1 MQAMEAE
8 SNKVVP
14 ICNTKYRASS
24 TRRPPGLV
32 RAVSLAKD
40 GAVDYRGKP
49 IDKKTTGRLKANAFI
64 IGKLLFCPCCTFLL
78 KIKKIKNRMLQH
90 AVLQCGMLTTEGE
103 VWWSYVLYKSKL
115 VRVWRCMDDE
125 GQSVSS
131 LCKIFHHRQHVL
143 EFGRSLRKMKSGGP
157 VSCRN

>member
-14 ICNTKYRASS
+14 ICNTKYRSSS
-24 TRRPPGLV
+24 TRRQPGLA

-64 IGKLLFCPCCTFLL
+64 IGKFLLCPCCTLL
-78 KIKKIKNRMLQH
+78 LHIKKIKNRML
-90 AVLQCGMLTTEGE
+90 
-103 VWWSYVLYKSKL
+103 
-115 VRVWRCMDDE
+115 
-125 GQSVSS
+125 
-131 LCKIFHHRQHVL
+131 
-143 EFGRSLRKMKSGGP
+143 
-157 VSCRN
+157 

>member
-64 IGKLLFCPCCTFLL
+64 IGKLYFFPCCTFLL
-78 KIKKIKNRMLQH
+78 NIKKIKNRL
-90 AVLQCGMLTTEGE
+90 L
-103 VWWSYVLYKSKL
+103 
-115 VRVWRCMDDE
+115 
-125 GQSVSS
+125 
-131 LCKIFHHRQHVL
+131 
-143 EFGRSLRKMKSGGP
+143 
-157 VSCRN
+157 